1 MITVSALNALSR
13 VRHAFF
19 TREPGLSEGLYAKN
33 NCGFSS
39 RDDAATVAKNR
50 QRAVESME
58 MPPEALV
65 TVNQQHTSDV
75 VVAEA
80 PWPQDQMPVADAIV
94 TTRPRLVLGVL
105 TADCAPVLMADSK
118 AGIVAAV
125 HAGWR
130 GALGGVLANTVA
142 VMVEQG
148 AKPDRI
154 IAGIGPCIGQRSYE
168 VGPEFPAPFLEQ
180 DETNGAFFTAA
191 RRDGHFLFDLPG
203 FVAKQLSRAGVR
215 DIMPTPCDTCR
226 EEARFFSHRRAT
238 LRSEGDYGRQLSA
251 IALER

>member
-13 VRHAFF
+13 VRHAYF
-19 TREPGLSEGLYAKN
+19 TRGRGISEGLYASN

-39 RDDAATVAKNR
+39 QDDPDNVRRNR
-50 QRAVESME
+50 QRAVERME

-65 TVNQQHTSDV
+65 TVSQQHTADV
-75 VVAEA
+75 VIAES
-80 PWPQDQMPVADAIV
+80 PWPQDKLPVADGIV
-94 TTRPRLVLGVL
+94 TDRPRLVLGVL
-105 TADCAPVLMADSK
+105 TADCAPVLLADGK
-118 AGIVAAV
+118 AGVVAAI

-130 GALGGVLANTVA
+130 GALAGVLANGVA
-142 VMVEQG
+142 KMTDLG

-154 IAGIGPCIGQRSYE
+154 VAGIGPCIGHRSYE

-180 DETNGAFFTAA
+180 DPDNEIYFSPA
-191 RRDGHFLFDLPG
+191 RREGHFMFDLPG
-203 FVAKQLSRAGVR
+203 FVAKQLVRAGVR
-215 DIMPTPCDTCR
+215 EIMPTPCDTCR

-238 LRSEGDYGRQLSA
+238 LRGEPDYGRQLSA

>member
-13 VRHAFF
+13 VRHAFC
-19 TREPGLSEGLYAKN
+19 TRDGGISEGLYESN
-33 NCGFSS
+33 NCGYSS
-39 RDDAATVAKNR
+39 SDDPANVAKNR
-50 QRAVESME
+50 QKSVERME

-65 TVNQQHTSDV
+65 TVSQQHTTDV
-75 VVAEA
+75 VVTDK
-80 PWPQDQMPVADAIV
+80 PWPRDAMPVADAIV

-105 TADCAPVLMADSK
+105 TADCAPVLMADGK
-118 AGIVAAV
+118 AGVVAAV

-130 GALGGVLANTVA
+130 GALNGVLANTVA
-142 VMVEQG
+142 TMTELG

-154 IAGIGPCIGQRSYE
+154 IVGIGPCIGQRSYE

-180 DETNGAFFTAA
+180 DETNAAFFADA
-191 RRDGHFLFDLPG
+191 RREGHFLFDLPG

-215 DIMPTPCDTCR
+215 EIMPTPCDTCR

-238 LRSEGDYGRQLSA
+238 LRGEEDYGRQLSA